1 MLLVTTTRIVNGYRI
16 LAAVSCCA
24 PVYQW
29 RLYRN
34 GAPLTLPVDSE
45 GLDNV
50 VSFDLKEPLAPGIY
64 ELWVAYVE
72 RVDEFIQPRTA
83 VVTALVVAP
92 GSCGKGDWA

>member
-24 PVYQW
+24 PACHW
-29 RLYRN
+29 MLARN
-34 GAPLTLPVDSE
+34 GAPLTLPAGSE
-45 GLDNV
+45 WLDNV
-50 VSFDLKEPLAPGIY
+50 VSFDLQEPLAPGAY

-83 VVTALVVAP
+83 VVMALVVAP